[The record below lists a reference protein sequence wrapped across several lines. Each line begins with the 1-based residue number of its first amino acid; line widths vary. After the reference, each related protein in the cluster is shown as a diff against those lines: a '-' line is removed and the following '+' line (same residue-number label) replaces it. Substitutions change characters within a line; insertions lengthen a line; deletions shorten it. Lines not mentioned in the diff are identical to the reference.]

1 MLNKLFYLIKNSSKI
16 EFNPKGYK
24 IYYLECKIYE
34 DIQIYYITFI
44 NTNFTGRL
52 FGKKPVSFFQLFLK
66 LYSGTSFFKFKI
78 ILSTSF
84 L

>member
-44 NTNFTGRL
+44 DTNFTEL
-52 FGKKPVSFFQLFLK
+52 N
-66 LYSGTSFFKFKI
+66 FKCKDLNTLNN
-78 ILSTSF
+78 ILIQYGF
-84 L
+84 EGVMYV

>member
-16 EFNPKGYK
+16 EFTPKGYK

-44 NTNFTGRL
+44 DTNFTEL
-52 FGKKPVSFFQLFLK
+52 N
-66 LYSGTSFFKFKI
+66 FKCKDLNTLNN
-78 ILSTSF
+78 ILIQYGF
-84 L
+84 EGVMYV

>member
-34 DIQIYYITFI
+34 DIQIYYITFS
-44 NTNFTGRL
+44 R
-52 FGKKPVSFFQLFLK
+52 KE
-66 LYSGTSFFKFKI
+66 
-78 ILSTSF
+78 
-84 L
+84 